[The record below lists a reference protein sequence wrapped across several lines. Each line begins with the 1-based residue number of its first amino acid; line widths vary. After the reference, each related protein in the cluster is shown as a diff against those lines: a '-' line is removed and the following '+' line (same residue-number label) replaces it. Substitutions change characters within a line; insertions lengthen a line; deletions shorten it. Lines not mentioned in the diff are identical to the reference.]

1 MTSHKLNQQGLNK
14 LLHQYD
20 YLLPHQSFSFSSLN
34 GFLKGFIDLIFEHQG
49 QYFVADYKSN
59 YLGNDFADYAEENC
73 KQAMYQ
79 HHYHLQYLIYT
90 LALHRYLKQR
100 LPGYQ
105 YEQHI
110 GGVYYLFI
118 RGMSPE
124 HAGKGIYFDK
134 PDSTVIQQ
142 LDELF
147 D

>member
-1 MTSHKLNQQGLNK
+1 MTSQKLNPQGLNK
-14 LLHQYD
+14 LLHQQG
-20 YLLPHQSFSFSSLN
+20 YLLPEQVFSFSHLN

-49 QYFVADYKSN
+49 QYFIADYKSN
-59 YLGNDFADYAEENC
+59 FLGDDYADYSEAHC
-73 KQAMYQ
+73 RQAMDQ

-90 LALHRYLKQR
+90 LALHRYLKRR

-110 GGVYYLFI
+110 GGVYYLFL

-124 HAGKGIYFDK
+124 HQGLGVYFDR
-134 PDSTVIQQ
+134 PNGTLIQQ
-142 LDELF
+142 LDELL